1 MMKQVKIEPVA
12 LEVMKQDALRSFP
25 DECCGFIFGT
35 DGEERIITL
44 AREVQNSKNGDK
56 RRRFEISP
64 LQYMQAERFAALS
77 GLTLLGV
84 YHSHPLHPAIASE
97 HDRVVA
103 MPFFSYVIL
112 STFADAVVDVKSW
125 QLDNNRHF
133 IEEHVVLQV
142 EDTAKQHG

>member
-1 MMKQVKIEPVA
+1 MKQVKIEPVA

-25 DECCGFIFGT
+25 DECCGFIFGN
-35 DGEERIITL
+35 DGEQRTVTL
-44 AREVQNSKNGDK
+44 AREVQNSKNGDR